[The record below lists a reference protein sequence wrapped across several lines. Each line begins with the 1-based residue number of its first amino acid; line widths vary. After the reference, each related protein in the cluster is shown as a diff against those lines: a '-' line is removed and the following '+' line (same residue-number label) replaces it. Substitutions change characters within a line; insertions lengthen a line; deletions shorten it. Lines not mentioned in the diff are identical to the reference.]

1 MRTGL
6 IAKKVGMTRVFNE
19 EGRHIPVTVLSVTDC
34 QVTQKKTVET
44 DGYNAVQIGM
54 GVKKAS
60 RTNKPQQGHFAKAGV
75 EPKQYIAE
83 FRVDEDQLLENGLEI
98 LANHFLPGQMVDVTG
113 ITIGKGFAGAM
124 KRHNFSGL
132 RATHGVSISHRSHGS
147 TGQCQEP
154 GRVFKNKRMAGHMGD
169 KQRTQQN
176 LEIVRVDAEKGL
188 ILVKGSVPGSKGK
201 VVTLKDAIKLKGP
214 DLGAIETAKADFIA
228 AKNGG
233 NQDATADTAEATS

>member
-6 IAKKVGMTRVFNE
+6 IAKKVGMTRVFND
-19 EGRHIPVTVLSVTDC
+19 EGRHVPVTVLSVENC

-54 GVKKAS
+54 GEKKAS
-60 RTNKPQQGHFAKAGV
+60 RTNKPLKGHFAKAGV
-75 EPKQYIAE
+75 EPKQYVAE
-83 FRVDEDQLLENGLEI
+83 FRVDEDPLLDNGVEI
-98 LANHFLPGQMVDVTG
+98 LANHFLPGQLVDVTG

-124 KRHNFSGL
+124 KRHNFGGL
-132 RATHGVSISHRSHGS
+132 RASHGVSISHRSHGS

-154 GRVFKNKRMAGHMGD
+154 GRVFKGKKMAGHMGD

-188 ILVKGSVPGSKGK
+188 ILVKGSVPGSKGR
-201 VVTLKDAIKLKGP
+201 VVTLKDAVKVAGP
-214 DLGAIETAKADFIA
+214 DLGAIEAAKADFAA

-233 NQDATADTAEATS
+233 NEAAETAEA